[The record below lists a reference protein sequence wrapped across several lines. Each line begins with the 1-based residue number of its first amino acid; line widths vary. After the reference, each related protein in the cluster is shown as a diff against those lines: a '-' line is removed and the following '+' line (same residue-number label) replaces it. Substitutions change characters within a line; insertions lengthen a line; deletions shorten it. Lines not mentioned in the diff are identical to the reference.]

1 MNERDF
7 DTIVGRWL
15 AEEAPSEA
23 PDRIVR
29 AVADRTA
36 LMPRTRSG
44 PFGLG
49 GLPSLAYAVAVAVVV
64 AVAFLAGIGF
74 AELRKIGTQQTPV
87 PIPST
92 AATEAPTPT
101 PSQAGLVPPR
111 PTDIPDDGTCE
122 PDRQCL
128 GLLEPGS
135 YQTEFLDPNFSFTI
149 SEPGWQNLQSS
160 GGELDIRPL
169 DAPGDEL
176 HFLQDPSVRTANGRA
191 VGGIGSTVDE
201 LTAFWAGRSDL
212 VIDGMQPTAV
222 GGLEGVELDVTLSA
236 SAPDALNG
244 CPVEPCV
251 MLAASLDPAEM
262 PSWLWELSLW
272 RGAAKHIWVLDAGSH
287 RVLLVATAWD
297 GSQLDELVARF
308 QPIVDSIQFVE
319 SVQ

>member
-15 AEEAPSEA
+15 AGEAPSEA
-23 PDRIVR
+23 PDRIVQ

-36 LMPRTRSG
+36 LMPRSRSG
-44 PFGLG
+44 MFGGARPPFLV
-49 GLPSLAYAVAVAVVV
+49 YAAAVAVVV
-64 AVAFLAGIGF
+64 AVAFAAGVGF
-74 AELRKIGTQQTPV
+74 AELRRIGTEPSAV
-87 PIPST
+87 PIPSV
-92 AATEAPTPT
+92 AATPSPTH
-101 PSQAGLVPPR
+101 AGLVAPR

-128 GLLEPGS
+128 GLLEAGS
-135 YQTEFLDPNFSFTI
+135 YQTEFLDPNFRFSI
-149 SEPGWQNLQSS
+149 SEPGWQNLRSS

-176 HFLQDPSVRTANGRA
+176 RYLQDPSVRTANGRA
-191 VGGIGSTVDE
+191 VGGIGSAVDE

-212 VIDGMQPTAV
+212 VIDGLQPTAA

-244 CPVEPCV
+244 CPAKQCV

-262 PSWLWELSLW
+262 PTWLWELRLW
-272 RGAAKHIWVLDAGSH
+272 RGAAMHIWILDAGSH

-297 GSQLDELVARF
+297 GSKLDELVARF
-308 QPIVDSIQFVE
+308 QPVIDSLQFVE
-319 SVQ
+319 SAQ